1 MPIRIIIA
9 DDHALVRSGLAALL
23 EKEHDLEIVGQAA
36 GGMKAIA
43 LTKEK
48 AFDVLLLDINMP
60 DIRGTK
66 VAEEVLK
73 NKPSAAIVALT
84 MHTEEHYLR
93 EMFRIGARGYVLKKS
108 TISELISAI
117 RAVYRGEDYVDPS
130 MAGLMI
136 TPYVG
141 RSVGHKN
148 SRLALLTAREIE
160 VCQLLAY
167 GYTNPET
174 GEKLHISVRTVE
186 AHRNKIMSK
195 LDLENRADL
204 VHFALDNGLLNSE

>member
-1 MPIRIIIA
+1 MPIRILIT
-9 DDHALVRSGLAALL
+9 DDHALVRSGLVALL
-23 EKEHDLEIVGQAA
+23 EKEDGFEVVGEAA
-36 GGMKAIA
+36 SGMEAIK
-43 LTKEK
+43 LSKEMP
-48 AFDVLLLDINMP
+48 FDVLLLDISMP

-73 NKPSAAIVALT
+73 HKPSAAIVALT

-93 EMFRIGARGYVLKKS
+93 ELFRIGAHGYVLKRS
-108 TISELISAI
+108 ASSELISAI
-117 RAVYRGEDYVDPS
+117 RAVYRGEDYVDPA

-141 RSVGHKN
+141 RTVSREKT
-148 SRLALLTAREIE
+148 RLALLTARERE
-160 VCQLLAY
+160 VCQLLAF
-167 GYTNPET
+167 GYTNPEI

-204 VHFALDNGLLNSE
+204 VHFALDNGLLSSD